1 MTEDVTAQTGGDTF
15 RRSRW
20 GLVPFVAA
28 TAVVAA
34 VGGAITRRGRGLWY
48 RTLRKPPYNPPA
60 WLFAP
65 VWTALYGLMS
75 WSAYRIWKRPASAGR
90 TRALQIWTG
99 QLVLNGAWTPLFFG
113 AHAPRAAMVD
123 LAGLSVAI
131 AGYIK
136 VAAKLDRLAAA
147 LMAPY
152 LAWVAFAGTLN
163 AGIVRRNRAL
173 L

>member
-1 MTEDVTAQTGGDTF
+1 MTEDVIAQADGGDF

-28 TAVVAA
+28 TAVVSA
-34 VGGAITRRGRGLWY
+34 VGGAVTRRGRGLWY
-48 RTLRKPPYNPPA
+48 RTLRKPPQNPPA
-60 WLFAP
+60 WLFGP

-75 WSAYRIWKRPASAGR
+75 WSAYRIWKQPASAGR

-99 QLVLNGAWTPLFFG
+99 QLVLNGAWSPLFFG
-113 AHAPRAAMVD
+113 RHAPRAALVD
-123 LAGLSVAI
+123 LAGLWLAI

-136 VAAKLDRLAAA
+136 TAAKLDRLAAA

-152 LAWVAFAGTLN
+152 LAWVTFAGTLN
-163 AGIVRRNRAL
+163 AGIIRRNRAL